1 VRLCSGVR
9 MQKLHMIVYRHA
21 KHPVV
26 YPHPP
31 CQLEKKMQSGKKEG
45 KARTNCMPLPS
56 PLGASLHV
64 DGGGGRGG
72 ISKQISLFIA
82 EFVANISAGKFNFQA
97 ELSDP

>member
-1 VRLCSGVR
+1 
-9 MQKLHMIVYRHA
+9 
-21 KHPVV
+21 
-26 YPHPP
+26 
-31 CQLEKKMQSGKKEG
+31 
-45 KARTNCMPLPS
+45 MPLPS

-64 DGGGGRGG
+64 DGGGRGG